1 MAFHINYDSKNL
13 KNLNAEQLAELEKS
27 IENINKF
34 GFRSPTLGVTTLVD
48 NESVMNIAALA
59 SACTPQAFV
68 INFGNQQDIVVDDD
82 GSGDLITGDL
92 IIINNAFV
100 DYLNP
105 RQGYALLLHE
115 EAHTIDPLMGSA
127 NIAASVAG
135 INFIADIEREYFA
148 DDRAVQHGFG
158 KDLKEALYIIRCCL
172 EAEGIYDDQLDKRL
186 ARLGAMGF

>member
-13 KNLNAEQLAELEKS
+13 KNLTAEQLAELEKS

-48 NESVMNIAALA
+48 NESVMNIAVLA

-68 INFGNQQDIVVDDD
+68 INFGNQQDIIVDDD
-82 GSGDLITGDL
+82 GSGDL

-115 EAHTIDPLMGSA
+115 EAHTIDPLMSSA
-127 NIAASVAG
+127 NTAAGAAG

-148 DDRAVQHGFG
+148 DDRAVQQGFG